1 MMLHKPRTSNFKLGN
16 NRRQVFYECLMAD
29 LNLMGIVNNA
39 KYEKYTGHEKCMLL
53 REPEGT
59 APVPPT
65 PPPIPPIVPG
75 TVVPVSVDL
84 NAIDENAIK
93 ALIAGKETW
102 RITVTGSIYNSAAAS
117 KNLKKLVA
125 LLASQKQAGNKV
137 VFELN
142 VNAVGGK
149 LKIPASCFTPLK
161 DVLTEIN
168 FPTNGAVSEIGAA
181 AFEGCAYL
189 QVLQLNATTIGQR
202 AFAGCFRLLDVHI
215 SRDVQSIG
223 KGVLKECTNLTR
235 VVFEHPAYLVDG
247 VEVDMSANNGNNA
260 YNFITA
266 WVDKDI
272 VRKD

>member
-1 MMLHKPRTSNFKLGN
+1 MALRKPRASNFKLGN
-16 NRRQVFYECLMAD
+16 NRRQVFYECLLAD
-29 LNLMGIVNNA
+29 LNLIGIVNNA
-39 KYEKYTGHEKCMLL
+39 QYEKYTGHEKCTLL

-65 PPPIPPIVPG
+65 PPPIPPTVLG
-75 TVVPVSVDL
+75 TTVHVSVDL

-93 ALIAGKETW
+93 TAIAGKETW
-102 RITVTGSIYNSAAAS
+102 RISVSGSIYNSASAS

-125 LLASQKQAGNKV
+125 LLASRKQADNTI

-142 VNAVGGK
+142 VNNVGGK

-161 DVLTEIN
+161 DVLSEIN

-181 AFEGCAYL
+181 AFEGCTRISAL
-189 QVLQLNATTIGQR
+189 QISAATIGQR
-202 AFAGCFRLLDVHI
+202 AFAGCRGLVDVHM
-215 SRDVQSIG
+215 SPDVQSIG

-235 VVFEHPAYLVDG
+235 VVFVHPTYLVGG
-247 VEVDMSANNGNNA
+247 VEVNMSASSADNA
-260 YNFITA
+260 RNFITA